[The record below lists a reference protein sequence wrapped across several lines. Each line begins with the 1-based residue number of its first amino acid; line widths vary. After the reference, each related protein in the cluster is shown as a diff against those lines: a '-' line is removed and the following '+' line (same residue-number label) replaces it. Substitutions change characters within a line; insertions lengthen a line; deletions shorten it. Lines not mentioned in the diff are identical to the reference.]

1 MSTKI
6 LSQYIAPEQVSVT
19 VASFTGIY
27 KKYWSD
33 LYLYSYNVL
42 RDKEGA
48 KDVVQEVFLSLL
60 QKQEG
65 MEIQNL
71 RAFLFQCAK
80 FQIYNLVRSDK
91 VKLKAFEQLNPTV
104 YEDSTELKL
113 EAKEVDQQIR
123 EATNKLPEQCRAIFE
138 LKQDGH
144 TAKGIAEMT
153 GLSHRTVETQI
164 YLAVKKLKVSLSHML
179 TSVIFILIFIL
190 P

>member
-6 LSQYIAPEQVSVT
+6 LNQDIAPESISIT
-19 VASFTGIY
+19 ARSFEGIY

-33 LYLYSYNVL
+33 LYVYAYNVL
-42 RDKEGA
+42 RDKEAA

-71 RAFLFQCAK
+71 RGFLFQCIK

-91 VKLKAFEQLNPTV
+91 VKLKSFEQLNPIT
-104 YEDSTELKL
+104 YEDSALSKI
-113 EAKEVDQQIR
+113 EAKEIKQQIR

-144 TAKGIAEMT
+144 TAKTIAEMT

-164 YLAVKKLKVSLSHML
+164 YLAVKKLRVSLSHML
-179 TSVIFILIFIL
+179 TSLIFIL
-190 P
+190 LFILP